1 MGIGICK
8 TSVHMLKDL
17 FKLGMSCEIQGR
29 GEGLTQF
36 GPELFWYIMKFID
49 TIDLCIEIIH
59 QIHISVY

>member
-1 MGIGICK
+1 
-8 TSVHMLKDL
+8 
-17 FKLGMSCEIQGR
+17 MSCEIQGR

-36 GPELFWYIMKFID
+36 GPELFWYIIKFID